1 MKKYLRLLI
10 TNWKLCFM
18 RIAEFRLEVV
28 SWSIHSV
35 FWIGLTFLF
44 VGLVFGQVTSV
55 AGWTRDEVLLLAI
68 IFGMFESFLWF
79 FIYPSVINFSRLVR
93 KGDLDFYLMKPVNT
107 RFLLTF
113 CRFEFDNYGRLFVL
127 VILLFIFSPRLGV
140 ISALMPIVNF
150 LTLFLL
156 GVLMFYCL
164 FFLLATLSF
173 WFTDLWN
180 LEDLLESIVDVG
192 RFPTYIFE
200 RGFRVVFFY
209 ILPVAFVATF
219 PAQALLGQPSFS
231 RLVTGCLLVVGLFIA
246 SQLFWRY
253 SLKNYTSASS

>member
-18 RIAEFRLEVV
+18 RIAEFRIEVI
-28 SWSIHSV
+28 SWSIHSI

-55 AGWTRDEVLLLAI
+55 AGWTRDEVLLLTVI
-68 IFGMFESFLWF
+68 YGMFESFLWF
-79 FIYPSVINFSRLVR
+79 FIYPSVLNFSRLVR

-107 RFLLTF
+107 RFLLSF
-113 CRFEFDNYGRLFVL
+113 GRFEFDNYSRFFVL
-127 VILLFIFSPRLGV
+127 VILLLIFSSRLGV
-140 ISALMPIVNF
+140 IFTLMPIVNF
-150 LTLFLL
+150 LALFLL
-156 GVLMFYCL
+156 GVLIFYCM
-164 FFLLATLSF
+164 FFLIATLSF

-180 LEDLLESIVDVG
+180 LEDLLESIVDIG
-192 RFPTYIFE
+192 RFPTYMFE
-200 RGFRVVFFY
+200 RSFRWLFFY
-209 ILPVAFVATF
+209 VLPVAFVATF

-231 RLVTGCLLVVGLFIA
+231 RLVTGGILVVSLFIV
-246 SQLFWRY
+246 SQLFWKY